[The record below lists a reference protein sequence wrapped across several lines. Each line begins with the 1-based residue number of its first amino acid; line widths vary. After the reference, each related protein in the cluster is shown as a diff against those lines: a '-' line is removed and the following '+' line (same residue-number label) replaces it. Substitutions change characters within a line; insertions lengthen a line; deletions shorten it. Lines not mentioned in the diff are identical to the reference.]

1 MCVCVCVCV
10 FVCVCAK
17 QEMHRGRYKL
27 PGQLQLSF
35 PGTPPP
41 DLSLLSRRS
50 DPYVRLTN
58 LITWYCDQPRLMWPA
73 PMCDRGTQSPYDISN
88 VPLGQSWD
96 KRSICRTKLNSQ
108 VRQNWR
114 ARYIVSQWGIV
125 YVHHR
130 EEKCFGFNIP
140 DGKRFPGQVLSRQG

>member
-1 MCVCVCVCV
+1 MCVCSSLD
-10 FVCVCAK
+10 
-17 QEMHRGRYKL
+17 RYKL

-58 LITWYCDQPRLMWPA
+58 LITWYCDQPRLMSPA

-88 VPLGQSWD
+88 VPLGHSWD
-96 KRSICRTKLNSQ
+96 KRSICGRSTAE
-108 VRQNWR
+108 QNQTVKSDKIEGH
-114 ARYIVSQWGIV
+114 AILYPSEVLYLYI

-130 EEKCFGFNIP
+130 EEECFGFNIP
-140 DGKRFPGQVLSRQG
+140 DCKRFPGQVLSRQG